1 MIPRLLRLAV
11 LFSCA
16 CAASAQTTVPPP
28 QQPAR
33 DTPAQKEAQAVPSG
47 KISGQVL
54 TGDTGRPLKRARVYA
69 SAAELREGRATIT
82 DDAGRYELSELPAGR
97 YTVTVSKVGF
107 IALSYGQRRPLQ
119 AGTPLQLGDG
129 QQMKGVDFRLPRGG
143 AIAGRISDED
153 GEPMPGATVRVM
165 RYQYQQGDRRL
176 VMAGASTTDDKG
188 QYRVWGLMPGDYYVT
203 ATARG
208 FMPAIGALLGP
219 AGPGPGFAGRGGG
232 PGGGR
237 FGAFFGAAD
246 QQELVAYAP
255 TYFPGAPSVNDATP
269 VTLAISQEALDV
281 SFALQLVRTAQVT
294 GRVSNADGT
303 PVTSGTVTMA
313 PEDSS
318 AAAGGG
324 RGQFGL
330 NYAGRIQWDGS
341 FSIANVPPGR
351 YTLRARGG
359 DGDRPQYA
367 QQPLTVAGG
376 DVSNVAVLL
385 AAGGTIAGSVKFEA
399 TQLPLPGDVTQI
411 RITAP
416 PADGGQFATSTARVE
431 RDGQFTFDGVPDGQR
446 FIRAGGAPRGWSLK
460 SVTIGGRDVVDTPI
474 QVRSGQTISNVML
487 LFTDRQTQ
495 ISGTVMTQQGA
506 AVTDY
511 TVLAFPVDE
520 T

>member
-1 MIPRLLRLAV
+1 M
-11 LFSCA
+11 
-16 CAASAQTTVPPP
+16 
-28 QQPAR
+28 
-33 DTPAQKEAQAVPSG
+33 
-47 KISGQVL
+47 
-54 TGDTGRPLKRARVYA
+54 
-69 SAAELREGRATIT
+69 AE
-82 DDAGRYELSELPAGR
+82 
-97 YTVTVSKVGF
+97 
-107 IALSYGQRRPLQ
+107 
-119 AGTPLQLGDG
+119 
-129 QQMKGVDFRLPRGG
+129 
-143 AIAGRISDED
+143 
-153 GEPMPGATVRVM
+153 
-165 RYQYQQGDRRL
+165 
-176 VMAGASTTDDKG
+176 
-188 QYRVWGLMPGDYYVT
+188 
-203 ATARG
+203 
-208 FMPAIGALLGP
+208 
-219 AGPGPGFAGRGGG
+219 
-232 PGGGR
+232 
-237 FGAFFGAAD
+237 
-246 QQELVAYAP
+246 
-255 TYFPGAPSVNDATP
+255 
-269 VTLAISQEALDV
+269 
-281 SFALQLVRTAQVT
+281 
-294 GRVSNADGT
+294 

-520 T
+520 TLWRPQSRHIMTARPDQNGKYQILGLPPAEYYVAVVDPAEQGEWFEPAFLDQQRQAAARLGLTEGDAKTHDFRIAK